1 MTNKINNSLNEIMS
15 KLNSLPSLFV
25 LNKQNCVDVQAYF
38 KTNFNCP
45 QLPQEFL
52 EFMKILDGLQTE
64 TFTIFSIND
73 NDKENFVMK
82 FEDYSQEKDVE
93 NYCSNLK
100 KKTKSKLF
108 FFGCDNLG
116 GRFAFKTDS
125 NDNSVYY
132 LNKSKP
138 NQILIYDSFLGLL
151 NDQIEEIIDKK
162 I

>member
-1 MTNKINNSLNEIMS
+1 MENEINNSLNEIMS
-15 KLNSLPSLFV
+15 KLNSLPDLFV
-25 LNKQNCVDVQAYF
+25 VNKQNCADVQAYF
-38 KTNFNCP
+38 KTNFNCE

-52 EFMKILDGLQTE
+52 EFMKILDGLQTDI
-64 TFTIFSIND
+64 FTIFSIND
-73 NDKENFVMK
+73 KDKENFVMK
-82 FEDYSQEKDVE
+82 FEDYSKEEDVE

-116 GRFAFKTDS
+116 GRFAFKIDN

-132 LNKSKP
+132 LNRIKL

-151 NDQIEEIIDKK
+151 NDKIEEIIDKK